1 MFVHE
6 SDMVELKETY
16 VDDIRK
22 EIIAFANT
30 SGGTI
35 YIGVKDNGEV
45 VGLDDLDAVT
55 LQIANVCR
63 DAIKP
68 DITLFLGYEPL
79 LFEGKNV
86 LAVHIQPGTSKP
98 YYLSAKGLK
107 PSGVYV
113 RQGTSSAPASDEA
126 IRRMIKETDG
136 DRFEEARSV
145 EQELTFVEAEKAFGS
160 REIRFGPMQ
169 MKTLG
174 MINEEG
180 LYTNLALLL
189 SDQCPHIIKAAT
201 FSGKDREEFQDR
213 REFTGSLLK
222 QLNEA
227 YSYLDMRNQTKA
239 TFQGLYR
246 TDRRDYSERAIREA
260 LLNAIEH
267 RDYSFMAPT
276 LISVFPDRIEFVS
289 YGGLAAGAQ
298 MEDILNGL
306 SVCRNRNL
314 ANVFYRLE
322 LVEAYGTGL
331 ARIQRAYAGRDEQP
345 RFQAGPNSFRVVLPN
360 MNIPDAKRSNDGEVS
375 STGPFVL
382 REGSSSA
389 AEIAMRYIK
398 EHGEVTRSELE
409 KHLGLS
415 APTAVRLLKKL
426 KDSGQIITIGNGK
439 NTRYKA

>member
-160 REIRFGPMQ
+160 REIRIGPMQ

-398 EHGEVTRSELE
+398 EHGEVTRSDLE

>member
-426 KDSGQIITIGNGK
+426 KDSGQINTIGNGK